1 MFKSKFNPDG
11 SMYQLDG
18 GAVIKA
24 LLAHSTYLKEL
35 GVVDEG
41 QLGGKEDASGG
52 GCCARWRATYG
63 NAGKGFINHELL
75 AGSDNGAF
83 HTPGRAFMANGGDS
97 DIGHMIPYEHKVLYV
112 KEGVNFLKILLFLVV
127 KVYSLILF

>member
-1 MFKSKFNPDG
+1 
-11 SMYQLDG
+11 MYQLDV

-41 QLGGKEDASGG
+41 QLGGSKRGSGG

-63 NAGKGFINHELL
+63 NAGKGFSNELQ
-75 AGSDNGAF
+75 A
-83 HTPGRAFMANGGDS
+83 DS
-97 DIGHMIPYEHKVLYV
+97 DKSWCFFIRRVVL
-112 KEGVNFLKILLFLVV
+112 LWLMVV
-127 KVYSLILF
+127 VTSEI

>member
-35 GVVDEG
+35 GVVDKG
-41 QLGGKEDASGG
+41 QLGGKEED
-52 GCCARWRATYG
+52 
-63 NAGKGFINHELL
+63 
-75 AGSDNGAF
+75 
-83 HTPGRAFMANGGDS
+83 
-97 DIGHMIPYEHKVLYV
+97 
-112 KEGVNFLKILLFLVV
+112 LVV
-127 KVYSLILF
+127 VAALDGALLTAT